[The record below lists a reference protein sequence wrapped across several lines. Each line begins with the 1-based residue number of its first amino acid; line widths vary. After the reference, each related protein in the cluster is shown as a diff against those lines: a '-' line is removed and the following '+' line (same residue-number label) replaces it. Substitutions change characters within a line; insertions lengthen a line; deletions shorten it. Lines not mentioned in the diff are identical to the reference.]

1 MNIFRRMA
9 VWRFLAVLS
18 VLYACGVPSQAAEEL
33 PFVKTM
39 QDSTKKW
46 RGELFDLRESAEV
59 AAVKLTGGGNLYV
72 APTQKSFQLEALGR
86 SGGLTMVKALSDKV
100 ALTANDTVLAGI
112 DSDTDTAAVQALLA
126 RGQEAKATVIVFAG
140 PSRSALAANSSAQVF
155 PRRLFTEVPYGAA
168 PGVESVNNLI
178 GLWTWTASL
187 VSACVVEGKM
197 PSLFRSNAMPGGGER
212 NAQFRKT
219 PFHSAS
225 GVDVDSVRYLSAR
238 YLDAL
243 NGALAAMNKTQPAA
257 FERGAKV
264 LHDAQ
269 AAGKKVHVGY
279 MGHIFPYELQGKGR
293 PAWSVAAKTQTDA
306 TVPAEL
312 AEGDVFLLLGY
323 QYFPWELTSALQE
336 KKVKSIVTT
345 SMPPL
350 DRWVVS
356 DSITY
361 INPVWE
367 VQDAAVP
374 LRGYDIEILP
384 ISGVMQASVYW
395 QLAQLAK

>member
-1 MNIFRRMA
+1 MNILRRVA
-9 VWRFLAVLS
+9 VWRFLVVLS
-18 VLYACGVPSQAAEEL
+18 VLCLSGAPSWAVTEL

-46 RGELFDLRESAEV
+46 RGELLDLRESAENSAEKLV
-59 AAVKLTGGGNLYV
+59 AGGNLYV
-72 APTQKSFQLEALGR
+72 ATTQRSFQMEALGR
-86 SGGLTMVKALSDKV
+86 SGGLTMIKTYTDKIV
-100 ALTANDTVLAGI
+100 LTANDTVLVGLDA
-112 DSDTDTAAVQALLA
+112 DSNTALLQPLLDSA
-126 RGQEAKATVIVFAG
+126 KEAKASVIVFAG
-140 PSRSALAANSSAQVF
+140 PSRSVLGTNSGVQIF
-155 PRRLFTEVPYGAA
+155 PRRLFLEVPYGAA

-212 NAQFRKT
+212 NMQFRRT
-219 PFHSAS
+219 PFHTYS
-225 GVDVDSVRYLSAR
+225 GVNVDSVRYLSAR

-243 NGALAAMNKTQPAA
+243 NGALATMNKTQPPA
-257 FERGAKV
+257 FEKGAKV
-264 LHDAQ
+264 LRDAQ
-269 AAGKKVHVGY
+269 AGGKKVHIGY
-279 MGHIFPYELQGKGR
+279 MGHIFPYELQGKDR
-293 PAWSVAAKTQTDA
+293 PSWSVAAKTQVDA

-312 AEGDVFLLLGY
+312 TEGDVFLLLGY

-336 KKVKSIVTT
+336 KKIKSIVTT

-350 DRWVVS
+350 DRWVAS

-361 INPVWE
+361 INPVWA
-367 VQDAAVP
+367 VQDAVVP